1 MYSLS
6 VIHIPHLSWKIRV
19 WTVTKN
25 DLLDF
30 DRGSIETDISFINEL
45 NNVASWDP
53 QTESSTGQKGITRVN
68 YERVDYEKFTLDC

>member
-6 VIHIPHLSWKIRV
+6 VIHIPHLSWKVRV

-25 DLLDF
+25 DSLDF
-30 DRGSIETDISFINEL
+30 ETDISFINEL

-53 QTESSTGQKGITRVN
+53 QTESSTGQKGITRVK